1 MAKPQDALDNIW
13 SKYRKSLNELSTAL
27 DENEALKA
35 NQSDLEVDWTTPSD
49 ILTLEAS
56 VEEKLAKHGIE

>member
-1 MAKPQDALDNIW
+1 MAKPQDALDSIW
-13 SKYRKSLNELSTAL
+13 AKYRKSLTELSVTL

-49 ILTLEAS
+49 IVTLEQK

>member
-49 ILTLEAS
+49 ILTLEQS

>member
-27 DENEALKA
+27 DENEALRA